1 MEREDFI
8 NQILSSVDGITKVN
22 PSDNLYHG
30 IEQRITNETKISSRT
45 LWLVAASI
53 VVLISLNI
61 LLLNDKFKPIQSE
74 MASLERSINKSNQLY
89 K

>member
-8 NQILSSVDGITKVN
+8 NTVLNSVTGITYVT
-22 PSDNLYHG
+22 PSDAVFQN
-30 IEQRITNETKISSRT
+30 IKQQINESKISTKT

-61 LLLNDKFKPIQSE
+61 ILLNEKSNSNKSDL
-74 MASLERSINKSNQLY
+74 ASLERVINKNNQIY

>member
-8 NQILSSVDGITKVN
+8 NQILNSVTGITKVT
-22 PSDNLYHG
+22 PSAVVFEN
-30 IEQRITNETKISSRT
+30 IEQRINQSKNTTKT

-53 VVLISLNI
+53 VVLMIVNVV
-61 LLLNDKFKPIQSE
+61 LLVNTTKSNDSE
-74 MASLERSINKSNQLY
+74 MASLEQIINKNNQIY

>member
-1 MEREDFI
+1 MERDDYI
-8 NQILSSVDGITKVN
+8 NQILNSVTGIAKVA
-22 PSDNLYHG
+22 PSDTVFEN
-30 IEQRITNETKISSRT
+30 IEQLINKSKISTKT

-61 LLLNDKFKPIQSE
+61 VLLSNTIKDNDSE
-74 MASLERSINKSNQLY
+74 MASLEHIINKNNQIY

>member
-8 NQILSSVDGITKVN
+8 NQILNSVTGIAKVA
-22 PSDNLYHG
+22 PSDTVFQN
-30 IEQRITNETKISSRT
+30 IEERINQSKISTKT

-61 LLLNDKFKPIQSE
+61 VLLSYTTKNNDSE
-74 MASLERSINKSNQLY
+74 MASLEHVINKNNQIY

>member
-8 NQILSSVDGITKVN
+8 NQILNSVTGITKVT
-22 PSDNLYHG
+22 PSDTIFET
-30 IEQRITNETKISSRT
+30 IEQRINQSKISTKT

-53 VVLISLNI
+53 VVLITVNVV
-61 LLLNDKFKPIQSE
+61 LLANTTKNNDSE
-74 MASLERSINKSNQLY
+74 MASLEHIINKNNQIY